1 MVLTSVWLIGSAVG
15 SCGGRHRLCDGGS
28 AYGGLLCAC
37 NADNQGTYSAA
48 AFYIAKC
55 FMNGSYFKSLVG
67 KVIGGTVA
75 EIIMVAGYF
84 VYAIILYGNVATAA
98 AGIFGNAIQGA
109 VGLIAGVLLTV
120 ALEKAGTKKLLGFD
134 K

>member
-1 MVLTSVWLIGSAVG
+1 MAV
-15 SCGGRHRLCDGGS
+15 
-28 AYGGLLCAC
+28 
-37 NADNQGTYSAA
+37 A

-55 FMNGSYFKSLVG
+55 FMNGSYFRSLVG
-67 KVIGGTVA
+67 KVIGGTAA

-84 VYAIILYGNVATAA
+84 VYAVILYGNVATAA

>member
-1 MVLTSVWLIGSAVG
+1 MLYE
-15 SCGGRHRLCDGGS
+15 RLLFQV
-28 AYGGLLCAC
+28 ALLK
-37 NADNQGTYSAA
+37 SFAA
-48 AFYIAKC
+48 
-55 FMNGSYFKSLVG
+55 
-67 KVIGGTVA
+67 VA